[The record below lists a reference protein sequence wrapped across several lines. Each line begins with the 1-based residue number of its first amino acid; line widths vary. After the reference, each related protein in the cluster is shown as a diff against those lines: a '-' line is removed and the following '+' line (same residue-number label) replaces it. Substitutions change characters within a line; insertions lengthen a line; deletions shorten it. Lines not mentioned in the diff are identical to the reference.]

1 MLLFAK
7 AKGQATAIFTGETWL
22 GILLHKPIVTFL
34 AVA

>member
-7 AKGQATAIFTGETWL
+7 AEGQATAIFTGETWL
-22 GILLHKPIVTFL
+22 AILHKPTVTFL